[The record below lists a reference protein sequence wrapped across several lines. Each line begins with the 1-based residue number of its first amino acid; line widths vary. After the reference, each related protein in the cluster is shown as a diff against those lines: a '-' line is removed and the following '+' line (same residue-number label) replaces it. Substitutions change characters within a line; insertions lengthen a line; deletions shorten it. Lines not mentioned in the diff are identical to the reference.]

1 MRMFDCPIA
10 NLTGLASAAPCHV
23 QQHALDIVRQH
34 GTALRAFASDT
45 GQISTVGA
53 LSMLQV
59 FYWFWHQIAIPDY
72 KPFDSPASVAT
83 LLVLG
88 VMVVGV
94 G

>member
-1 MRMFDCPIA
+1 
-10 NLTGLASAAPCHV
+10 
-23 QQHALDIVRQH
+23 
-34 GTALRAFASDT
+34 
-45 GQISTVGA
+45 
-53 LSMLQV
+53 MLQV

-72 KPFDSPASVAT
+72 KPFDSPASAAT